1 MQQHDIL
8 HALEGMVRE
17 RLAEHPSLPAM
28 HHLINH
34 VVRVVHA
41 LDGRECIVEIGLLQP
56 FPMAVDVM
64 EALCGVDG
72 DEIGGYPDVWS
83 VLFMERVEPEMP
95 VTLEAVVE
103 LDPGCDGGKKWAG
116 DVAEGVAEPIVE
128 DVCDGLLSSVMH
140 DTSHNEPWVLG
151 NLPKHPIQD

>member
-1 MQQHDIL
+1 
-8 HALEGMVRE
+8 
-17 RLAEHPSLPAM
+17 
-28 HHLINH
+28 
-34 VVRVVHA
+34 
-41 LDGRECIVEIGLLQP
+41 
-56 FPMAVDVM
+56 MAVDVM

>member
-1 MQQHDIL
+1 MI
-8 HALEGMVRE
+8 RE

-95 VTLEAVVE
+95 VTLEAMVE
-103 LDPGCDGGKKWAG
+103 LDPGCDGGKKRAG

-128 DVCDGLLSSVMH
+128 DVCDGLLSSVMY